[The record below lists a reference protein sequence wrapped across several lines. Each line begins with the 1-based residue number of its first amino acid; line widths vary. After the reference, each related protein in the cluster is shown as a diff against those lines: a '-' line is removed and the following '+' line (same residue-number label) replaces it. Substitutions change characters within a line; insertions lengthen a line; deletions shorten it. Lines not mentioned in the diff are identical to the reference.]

1 MWLTLNI
8 LLSFARFERKIIGE
22 RIRDNV
28 TAQRR
33 KGKWTGRVPVLGYD
47 VDRSGPSPRLV
58 VNAEEATR
66 VRLVFDLYLRH
77 GSLLPVV
84 KELARPGWTTKS
96 RLTAAGKAVGGLAF
110 DKSLTPQK

>member
-58 VNAEEATR
+58 VNAEEAT
-66 VRLVFDLYLRH
+66 YLRH